1 MAERTLTDA
10 SAWEIAELVR
20 TKQLSPVEV
29 TAHFLDR
36 IQAFE
41 GVLNAFVTVAA
52 DSAMTEAHRA
62 ESAVLADEP
71 MGPLHGVPIAIKDLS
86 ATKGITTTYGSLLQG
101 DNVPDYD
108 SISVERIRASGAVIV
123 GKTTTPEYGW
133 KGTTE
138 SMLTGATH
146 NPWDPTRTTAGSSGG
161 SAAAVATRMVPLASG
176 SDGGGSIRMPASFCG
191 VYGMKPTFGRVPTSY
206 TGMGGWGAMSQDA
219 PLTSNVRDAALFL
232 SITAGADDRDPRS
245 ITGLTPDFLRAV
257 EEASVDGLR
266 IAWSPA
272 MDSQP
277 VDAEVAAITAKA
289 AQAFEELGAFVE
301 EATPAVD
308 TATAFDVWGTL
319 VFADYAVGLGP
330 VIAAGR
336 GDLLPPQF
344 VEWLNE
350 AINMPATRYARA
362 MREREWHRRRFESFF
377 GQYDLLLTPTM
388 PVGAFPIERF
398 PRRIGAKDVDPMKG
412 YAPFCFHAN
421 LAGLPAASVP
431 CGFNSDGLPVGLQ
444 IVGPW
449 GEDERVLS
457 ASAAFEAAR
466 PWSSH
471 RPARFA

>member
-1 MAERTLTDA
+1 MADDTLTTA
-10 SAWEIAELVR
+10 SAWEVAELVQTR
-20 TKQLSPVEV
+20 HLSPVEV

-36 IQAFE
+36 IQAYE

-52 DSAMTEAHRA
+52 DAAMTDAHRA
-62 ESAVLADEP
+62 EAAVIAGEP
-71 MGPLHGVPIAIKDLS
+71 LGPLHGVPIAIKDLS

-101 DNVPDYD
+101 DNVPEHD
-108 SISVERIRASGAVIV
+108 SILVERIRASGAIIV

-138 SMLTGATH
+138 SLLTGQTH

-161 SAAAVATRMVPLASG
+161 SAAAVAAHVAPLASG

-191 VYGMKPTFGRVPTSY
+191 IYGVKPTFGRVPATY
-206 TGMGGWGAMSQDA
+206 TGMGGWGAMAQDG
-219 PLTSNVRDAALFL
+219 PLSSTVRDAALLL
-232 SITAGADDRDPRS
+232 SVTAGSDPRDPRS
-245 ITGLTPDFLRAV
+245 ITGLPPDFLRAV
-257 EEASVDGLR
+257 EEASVDGVR
-266 IAWSPA
+266 IAWSSA
-272 MDSQP
+272 MDGQP

-289 AQAFEELGAFVE
+289 AWAFEEMGAFVE
-301 EATPAVD
+301 EATPEID
-308 TATAFDVWGTL
+308 TATAFDVWSTL

-344 VEWLNE
+344 VDWLNE

-362 MREREWHRRRFESFF
+362 MREREWHRRRFEDFF
-377 GQYDLLLTPTM
+377 DQYDLLLTPTM
-388 PVGAFPIERF
+388 AVAAFPIERH
-398 PRRIGAKDVDPMKG
+398 PRRIGRQDVDPMKG
-412 YAPFCFHAN
+412 YTPFCFHAN
-421 LAGLPAASVP
+421 LAGLPAASLP
-431 CGFNSDGLPVGLQ
+431 CGFNSDGMPVGLQ

-471 RPARFA
+471 HPARFP